1 MTENKGKLK
10 HPVSSAV
17 TEALYQS
24 SVDGKKKAAE
34 EEPQKDR
41 VHQKCDLNKDE
52 KSRKEK

>member
-34 EEPQKDR
+34 EAQKNSE
-41 VHQKCDLNKDE
+41 HQKCDLNKDE
-52 KSRKEK
+52 KNRKEK